1 MRASVRGEFTSA
13 LDSLSSERASLL
25 SEVSELRY
33 DHDWNIGITFTV
45 RSYKCDLCTYFAFLL
60 LKSFKM
66 SSYVCSMS
74 FYRLQLA
81 DAVSEKAS
89 IEKEKRREADGEVRE
104 IHER

>member
-1 MRASVRGEFTSA
+1 
-13 LDSLSSERASLL
+13 
-25 SEVSELRY
+25 
-33 DHDWNIGITFTV
+33 
-45 RSYKCDLCTYFAFLL
+45 
-60 LKSFKM
+60 M

-89 IEKEKRREADGEVRE
+89 IEKEKRREADAEVRE